1 MNIPEYRDF
10 VEVLNA
16 QILLFTDL
24 AREERTLADAVVA
37 KDWPTLDRVIRV
49 MNEYSEEIVR
59 VDEERSRT
67 YDALRSRLGL
77 RSVGLF
83 SELLDSVPF
92 ESREHLSH
100 LFRELKIAVMRVRS
114 LTGGVDAYVESSNT
128 TLRSV
133 LQELYPE
140 RKGRLY
146 SRSGASTEH
155 PDTPVVVNHHL

>member
-1 MNIPEYRDF
+1 MDLPEYSDF
-10 VEVLNA
+10 VEVLNV
-16 QILLFTDL
+16 QIVLFTDL
-24 AREERTLADAVVA
+24 AREERILADAVVA

-59 VDEERSRT
+59 ADELRSRT
-67 YDALRSRLGL
+67 YDALRSRIGL
-77 RSVGLF
+77 PSGGLF
-83 SELLDSVPF
+83 SELLDSIPS
-92 ESREHLSH
+92 ESREQLSE
-100 LFRELKIAVMRVRS
+100 LFRELKVAVMRVRS

-155 PDTPVVVNHHL
+155 AETPVVVNHHL